1 VPWITVNWSG
11 RLQTSGSKDKE
22 IQNGVS
28 REARRPAKHWA
39 LGASIMD
46 ILYFPIIAEGDYEAF
61 RNIMHSELPPAYDE
75 WLKRHA
81 DRVAFYNQT
90 HRIIDVKVNADD
102 FSAFIREHGR
112 GADLKALYNFTAFIG
127 QRSKD

>member
-1 VPWITVNWSG
+1 MPWITVNWSG

-61 RNIMHSELPPAYDE
+61 RNIMHSELPPA
-75 WLKRHA
+75 
-81 DRVAFYNQT
+81 
-90 HRIIDVKVNADD
+90 NADD